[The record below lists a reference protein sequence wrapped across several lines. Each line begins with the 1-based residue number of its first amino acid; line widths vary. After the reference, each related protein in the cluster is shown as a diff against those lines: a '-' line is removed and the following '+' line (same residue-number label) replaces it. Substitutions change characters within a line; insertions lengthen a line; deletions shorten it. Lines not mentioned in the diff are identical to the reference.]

1 MMNDIINLISVART
15 EDSDGYFTD
24 TETMEQVFCNVK
36 SVSRTEFYEA
46 YKAGLSLAL
55 SIEMWNDEYAGQK
68 EIEYNNKRYRVERT
82 YMKDRQTIELNC
94 SEVIR

>member
-1 MMNDIINLISVART
+1 MMNDIINLISVVRT

-24 TETMEQVFCNVK
+24 VETTEQVFCNVK
-36 SVSRTEFYEA
+36 SVSRMEFYEA

-55 SIEMWNDEYAGQK
+55 SVEMWNDEYAGQK